1 MASMTSRLRNTLRHY
16 STILSPNSTTPL
28 TSKEK
33 SRSALRLLKSETNP
47 ETILSICRAA
57 SLSPDSHLDRLAL
70 STAVSKL
77 TAGKNFDVL
86 RQFLDELLQSR
97 SDLQNE
103 RFVSHAIVLYGQA
116 NMMNQALD
124 TFKFMRENLNIV
136 ASAKSLNALLFA
148 AILAKN
154 HKEVTRIYLNFP
166 RIYDIKPDVETYNLV
181 IKSFAESG
189 LSNSV
194 FSILD
199 EMDRS
204 NVKPNVVTINN
215 AISGFY
221 NEKKFDEVGKLLN
234 LMEERYKLY
243 PSLSTYNVRIQS
255 LCKLKR
261 SNEAKALFQGMI
273 TSGRKPNSVS
283 YYHLMNGFC
292 REGNLEEAKGLFADM
307 KKRGFKVDGQ
317 CYFTLVYFLCEGDEF
332 EWALD
337 IAKECIAKG
346 WVPNF
351 TTMKKLV
358 NGLVGV
364 SKVDDAK
371 ELIKE
376 IKEKFAEKSDRW
388 DEIEAGLSPPQ
399 E

>member
-1 MASMTSRLRNTLRHY
+1 
-16 STILSPNSTTPL
+16 
-28 TSKEK
+28 
-33 SRSALRLLKSETNP
+33 
-47 ETILSICRAA
+47 
-57 SLSPDSHLDRLAL
+57 
-70 STAVSKL
+70 
-77 TAGKNFDVL
+77 
-86 RQFLDELLQSR
+86 
-97 SDLQNE
+97 
-103 RFVSHAIVLYGQA
+103 
-116 NMMNQALD
+116 MMNQALD

-136 ASAKSLNALLFA
+136 ASVKSLNALLLA
-148 AILAKN
+148 AIIGKN
-154 HKEVTRIYLNFP
+154 HKEVTRIYLDFP

-189 LSNSV
+189 SSNSV

-199 EMDRS
+199 EMDRN

-243 PSLSTYNVRIQS
+243 PSLGTYNVRIQS

-273 TSGRKPNSVS
+273 TGGRKPNSVS
-283 YYHLMNGFC
+283 YYHLINGFC

-317 CYFTLVYFLCEGDEF
+317 CYFTLVYFLCEGGEF
-332 EWALD
+332 ESALE
-337 IAKECIAKG
+337 IAKECIGKG

-364 SKVDDAK
+364 SKGDDAK

-376 IKEKFAEKSDRW
+376 IKEKFAEKSDQW